1 MADFKVALVAFD
13 GQPVPDWATR
23 RLADNGID
31 LVARECRTTAE
42 VIELGVD
49 ADVLWVFGGSPVI
62 TADCLPELPR
72 CLAILR
78 TGTGTDNVPLAAA
91 SAAGIVVAITP
102 DAGSDTVAEH
112 AVALM
117 LALLRQVASQDR
129 LVRAGVWDRD
139 RAWPHWS
146 LRGQALGLIGFGA
159 IARALVRRL
168 SGFELSIVA
177 YDPFVGDET
186 FERYG
191 VARSDLRE
199 VLRTCRVVSL
209 HCPLNEDTYHLIGEP
224 ELRSMRG
231 DAILVNTARGRL
243 IDETALYRAVAEGW
257 ISGAALDVLES
268 EPPDPGSP
276 LLRLNDVI
284 VTPHIAAYSD
294 TFFADSW
301 RLSVETIVDLAD
313 GRWPRASA
321 NPGVNPRRRLS
332 RTVGSA
338 SDDHAPDDHAPDD
351 HAADGHAAD
360 GTDNHRRMAPGG
372 VPSPNKGQADDRT
385 VGSPQETVG

>member
-1 MADFKVALVAFD
+1 MATTGAAFTVALVAFD
-13 GQPVPDWATR
+13 GQPIPDWATR
-23 RLADNGID
+23 RLADSGIH
-31 LVARECRTTAE
+31 LVAGECRTAAE
-42 VIELGVD
+42 VVALGAD

-78 TGTGTDNVPLAAA
+78 TGTGTDNVPLDAAN
-91 SAAGIVVAITP
+91 AAGIVVAITP

-146 LRGQALGLIGFGA
+146 LHGQTLGLVGFGA

-168 SGFELSIVA
+168 RGFDLSIVA

-186 FERYG
+186 FAHYG
-191 VARSDLRE
+191 VTRCDLDG

-209 HCPLNEDTYHLIGEP
+209 HCPLTPETFHLIGEP

-243 IDETALYRAVAEGW
+243 VDEVALCRAVAEGW

-276 LLRLNDVI
+276 LLRLDDVI
-284 VTPHIAAYSD
+284 ITPHIAAYSD

-301 RLSVETIVDLAD
+301 RLSVETLVDLAG

-321 NPGVNPRRRLS
+321 NPGVVPRRPLS
-332 RTVGSA
+332 RAGEPTR
-338 SDDHAPDDHAPDD
+338 DEQ
-351 HAADGHAAD
+351 
-360 GTDNHRRMAPGG
+360 TDNHRHPPAGG
-372 VPSPNKGQADDRT
+372 VPSPSKGQADDRT